1 MGYFARVNNGVV
13 EQVISASQ
21 EFINSY
27 VPTEPGEWI
36 KTSYNTR
43 GGVHY
48 ARDENGQI
56 TGPSKDQSK
65 ALRKNYAGV
74 GYIYDVN
81 RDAFYEP
88 QPFPSWTLN
97 ETSCQW
103 EAPVAYP
110 DDGEIY
116 VWNEEKTSW
125 DAVE

>member
-21 EFINSY
+21 DFIDSY
-27 VPTEPGEWI
+27 VSTAPGEWI

-56 TGPSKDQSK
+56 TGASEDQSK

-74 GYIYDVN
+74 GYIYDVD

-97 ETSCQW
+97 ETTCQW
-103 EAPVAYP
+103 EPPVAHP
-110 DDGEIY
+110 TDGEIY
-116 VWNEEKTSW
+116 VWNEGTSSW
-125 DAVE
+125 DAE

>member
-21 EFINSY
+21 DFIDSY
-27 VPTEPGEWI
+27 VSTEPGEWV

-48 ARDENGQI
+48 ARDEDGQV
-56 TGPSKDQSK
+56 TGPSEDQSK

-74 GYIYDVN
+74 GYVYDVD

-97 ETSCQW
+97 EETCNW
-103 EAPVAYP
+103 EPPVTYP
-110 DDGEIY
+110 TDGKEY
-116 VWNEEKTSW
+116 VWNEGNTSW
-125 DAVE
+125 DAE

>member
-21 EFINSY
+21 DFIDSY
-27 VPTEPGEWI
+27 VSTEPGEWV

-48 ARDENGQI
+48 ARDEDGQV
-56 TGPSKDQSK
+56 TGPSEDQSK

-74 GYIYDVN
+74 GYVYDVD

-97 ETSCQW
+97 EKTCNW
-103 EAPVAYP
+103 EPPVTYP
-110 DDGEIY
+110 DDDTKQYQWDEDT
-116 VWNEEKTSW
+116 KSW
-125 DAVE
+125 K

>member
-13 EQVISASQ
+13 EQVISARQ
-21 EFINSY
+21 DFIDSY
-27 VPTEPGEWI
+27 VSTEPGEWV

-48 ARDENGQI
+48 ARDEDGQV
-56 TGPSKDQSK
+56 TGPSEDQSK

-74 GYIYDVN
+74 GYVYDVD

-97 ETSCQW
+97 EKTCNW
-103 EAPVAYP
+103 EPPVTYP
-110 DDGEIY
+110 TDGKEY
-116 VWNEEKTSW
+116 VWNEGNTSW
-125 DAVE
+125 DAE

>member
-21 EFINSY
+21 DFIDSY
-27 VPTEPGEWI
+27 VSTEPGEWV

-48 ARDENGQI
+48 ARDEDGQVI
-56 TGPSKDQSK
+56 GPSEDQSK

-74 GYIYDVN
+74 GYVYDVD

-97 ETSCQW
+97 EKTCNW
-103 EAPVAYP
+103 EPPVTYP
-110 DDGEIY
+110 TDGKEY
-116 VWNEEKTSW
+116 VWNEGNTSW
-125 DAVE
+125 DAE

>member
-1 MGYFARVNNGVV
+1 MGYFARVNNGIV

-21 EFINSY
+21 DFMDSY
-27 VPTEPGEWI
+27 VSPAPGEWI

-43 GGVHY
+43 GGIHY

-56 TGPSKDQSK
+56 TGASEDQSR

-74 GYIYDVN
+74 GYIYDVD

-97 ETSCQW
+97 ETTCQW
-103 EAPVAYP
+103 EPPVAHP
-110 DDGEIY
+110 DDGEVY
-116 VWNEEKTSW
+116 VWNEGTSSW
-125 DAVE
+125 DAE

>member
-21 EFINSY
+21 DFIDSY
-27 VPTEPGEWI
+27 VSTAPGEWI

-56 TGPSKDQSK
+56 TEASEDQSK

-74 GYIYDVN
+74 GYIYDVD

-97 ETSCQW
+97 ETTCQW

-110 DDGEIY
+110 DDGEKY
-116 VWNEEKTSW
+116 VWNEETQSW

>member
-21 EFINSY
+21 DFIDSY
-27 VPTEPGEWI
+27 VSTEPGEWV

-56 TGPSKDQSK
+56 TEASEDQSK

-74 GYIYDVN
+74 GYIYDVD

-97 ETSCQW
+97 ETTCQW

-110 DDGEIY
+110 DDGEKY
-116 VWNEEKTSW
+116 VWNEETQSW

>member
-21 EFINSY
+21 DFIDSY
-27 VPTEPGEWI
+27 VSTEPGEWV

-56 TGPSKDQSK
+56 TEASEDQSK

-74 GYIYDVN
+74 GYIYDVD

-97 ETSCQW
+97 ETTCQW
-103 EAPVAYP
+103 EPPVAYP
-110 DDGEIY
+110 DDGEVY
-116 VWNEEKTSW
+116 VWNEGSSSW
-125 DAVE
+125 DAE

>member
-21 EFINSY
+21 DFIDSY
-27 VPTEPGEWI
+27 VSTAPGEWVQ
-36 KTSYNTR
+36 TSYNTR

-48 ARDENGQI
+48 ARDEDGNI
-56 TGPSKDQSK
+56 TGPSTDQSK

-74 GYIYDVN
+74 GFIYDVD

-88 QPFPSWTLN
+88 KPFDSWTLT
-97 ETSCQW
+97 ETSCKW

-110 DDGEIY
+110 SEGGPY
-116 VWNEEKTSW
+116 QWNEETASW
-125 DAVE
+125 VAE

>member
-21 EFINSY
+21 DFIDSY
-27 VPTEPGEWI
+27 VSTAPGEWI

-56 TGPSKDQSK
+56 TGASEDQSK

-74 GYIYDVN
+74 GYIYDVD

-97 ETSCQW
+97 ETTCQW

-116 VWNEEKTSW
+116 VWNEDKTSW